1 MFSDFVQQQPHFIAL
16 KERNHSKSCRYL
28 TSFNELA
35 RTAPDDHSDEYPGW
49 NRANWLD
56 YIEKKKG
63 RQLQKVAAMN
73 NPRHT

>member
-16 KERNHSKSCRYL
+16 KGKNSKNCRYL
-28 TSFNELA
+28 KSINELE
-35 RTAPDDHSDEYPGW
+35 RTSPDYHSDEYPGW

-56 YIEKKKG
+56 YNEKKKG
-63 RQLQKVAAMN
+63 QQLDKVAAMN